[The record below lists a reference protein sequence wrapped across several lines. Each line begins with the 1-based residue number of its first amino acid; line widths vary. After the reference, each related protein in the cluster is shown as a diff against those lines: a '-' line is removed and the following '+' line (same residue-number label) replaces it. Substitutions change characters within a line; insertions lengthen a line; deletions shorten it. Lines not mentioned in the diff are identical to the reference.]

1 MIEKS
6 NAAKIWLQRDQGYKR
21 ADQAKLSACNVDA
34 PPGISFTLRRQDS
47 SALRGLIE
55 QADLLAYWRHT
66 YDNVSSRTM
75 FVSRMTARVGGDRNS
90 DKLA

>member
-1 MIEKS
+1 MRRKF
-6 NAAKIWLQRDQGYKR
+6 GYKGIR
-21 ADQAKLSACNVDA
+21 DINVLTRRNCQLVTLT
-34 PPGISFTLRRQDS
+34 GISFTLRRQDS

-66 YDNVSSRTM
+66 YDNVSSRTVLSM
-75 FVSRMTARVGGDRNS
+75 FVSRMTARVSGDRNGDRNG